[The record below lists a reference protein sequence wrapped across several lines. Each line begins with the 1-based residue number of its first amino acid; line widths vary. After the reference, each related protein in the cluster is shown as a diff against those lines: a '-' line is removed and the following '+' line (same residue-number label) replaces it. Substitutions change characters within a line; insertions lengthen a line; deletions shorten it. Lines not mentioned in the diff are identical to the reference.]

1 VIFAADSNQLSGGQ
15 NQAAIWRVSI
25 DGGTPEKVD
34 MPLGQ
39 LGFSQDGKLM
49 FYTLQKVVGGSMQ
62 SNFVV
67 IPAGGGA
74 PLYTLEMPYGM
85 RGPRFTPD
93 GKALA
98 FMLSRNHAT
107 NIWKLPLAG
116 TGLVQVTK
124 YSSGD
129 MFAFAWST
137 DGKQLGFARGQR
149 KTDVVMMSG
158 FH

>member
-1 VIFAADSNQLSGGQ
+1 
-15 NQAAIWRVSI
+15 
-25 DGGTPEKVD
+25 
-34 MPLGQ
+34 
-39 LGFSQDGKLM
+39 
-49 FYTLQKVVGGSMQ
+49 
-62 SNFVV
+62 
-67 IPAGGGA
+67 
-74 PLYTLEMPYGM
+74 MPYGM

-124 YSSGD
+124 FSSGD
-129 MFAFAWST
+129 MFAFAWSA
-137 DGKQLGFARGQR
+137 DGKQLGFARGQK